1 MKQFTVVAMLFLC
14 ATLFASSA
22 MAQGMRFG
30 VFFDPQ
36 ISWFNS
42 DHKDFDPN
50 GPEFGYRIG
59 FTADNFFAERYAF
72 STGLSINSLS
82 GNIRYAADGYSLK
95 TNDGKYSIA
104 KNANVKARIQ
114 YLSVPLELK
123 FKTIEIGYNTFYV
136 HMGLTAHA
144 RYKAFAW
151 EKWNDISKETVTAR
165 AEPFFLSYQIG
176 GGVEHSLGGPT
187 ALQLGFVYSGGI
199 TNTFD
204 TGNGKISLSN
214 VALRLGIIF

>member
-82 GNIRYAADGYSLK
+82 GNIRYATDGYSLK

-144 RYKAFAW
+144 RYKALRGKV
-151 EKWNDISKETVTAR
+151 ERYIQRNSNRSCR
-165 AEPFFLSYQIG
+165 AFFLSPKLA
-176 GGVEHSLGGPT
+176 EELST
-187 ALQLGFVYSGGI
+187 AGI
-199 TNTFD
+199 H
-204 TGNGKISLSN
+204 
-214 VALRLGIIF
+214 RL